1 MKAFYLISLGCYLS
15 SLVLAQEGDLVF
27 DIELSKEEVDEE
39 NKWVDNP
46 EVQLRKFYSIR
57 KR

>member
-1 MKAFYLISLGCYLS
+1 MKVFYLISLGCYLS
-15 SLVLAQEGDLVF
+15 SVVLAQEGDLIF

-39 NKWVDNP
+39 NKWIDNP